1 MRRILFTLE
10 VPAGRGG
17 MEVVAAK
24 VACLFKTTQ
33 NVGVEF
39 FMFDEGEDKGSSTD
53 WVGGTKVTLSKS
65 DIRNGKV
72 RHCLNLWRLTN
83 KIRCFKPDIIITLNT
98 VVCLTSRRAIK
109 LAGSKAKLV
118 TWMHLPPAERYRP
131 YYLKLADH
139 HLAISKEIKKQLI
152 DIGVDGKDIDVIFN
166 PVTKSDT
173 TITRPIQTKFLYI
186 GRTHYEDQKRL
197 KDMFEACALL
207 EGEWSLDIVG
217 DGNDKLVCQNYA
229 QKLNIAN
236 NITWHGWKNNPW
248 EYTINNIK
256 EVSALLLTSDFEG
269 FPLILLEALSHG
281 IYCIASD
288 CVSGPKEIIIPGVN
302 GALYPP
308 RDIEALRQ
316 AMQTVVSGAELPSHE
331 IIKNS
336 VEELYDEK
344 FIAHIGEVLNKL
356 N

>member
-1 MRRILFTLE
+1 
-10 VPAGRGG
+10 

-24 VACLFKTTQ
+24 VAFLFKTIQ
-33 NVGVEF
+33 HVGVEF
-39 FMFDEGEDKGSSTD
+39 FMFDEGEDKGSCTD
-53 WVGGTKVTLSKS
+53 WVGDTKVTVSKS

-72 RHCLNLWRLTN
+72 RHCVNLLRLAK

-98 VVCLTSRRAIK
+98 VACLTSRRAIK
-109 LAGSKAKLV
+109 ISGSKAKLV

-152 DIGVDGKDIDVIFN
+152 DIGVEAKDIDIIFN
-166 PVTKSDT
+166 PVTKSN
-173 TITRPIQTKFLYI
+173 INIPRPNTTKFLYI

-207 EGEWSLDIVG
+207 IGDWSLDIVG
-217 DGNDKLVCQNYA
+217 DGPDKVICQNYA
-229 QKLNIAN
+229 QKLNIEDK
-236 NITWHGWKNNPW
+236 ITWHGWQDKPW
-248 EYTINNIK
+248 QYTLDNIK

-269 FPLILLEALSHG
+269 FPLILLEALSQG

-288 CVSGPKEIIIPGVN
+288 CVSGPKEIIIPGIN
-302 GALYPP
+302 GLLYPP
-308 RDIEALRQ
+308 RDIEALHQ
-316 AMQTVVSGAELPSHE
+316 AMQTVVSGAKLPSHDT
-331 IIKNS
+331 IKNS

-344 FIAHIGEVLNKL
+344 FIAHLGQVLDQL
-356 N
+356 Y